1 MQIPY
6 DAPDYPHR
14 RQPEHAPLV
23 GSLATVLLAVPTQ
36 LPPAQKLPRV
46 ELLLVVAEIASTA
59 LIEPRTTRTLARTGI
74 AVYKATRLKF
84 DNGGQLVS
92 FYGVGKT
99 GKLTK
104 VYINH

>member
-1 MQIPY
+1 MVHVQVV
-6 DAPDYPHR
+6 A
-14 RQPEHAPLV
+14 
-23 GSLATVLLAVPTQ
+23 ATVLLAVPTQ

-84 DNGGQLVS
+84 DNGAACQPLWRWEDGQIDKSVHQSLIDVHA
-92 FYGVGKT
+92 FV
-99 GKLTK
+99 
-104 VYINH
+104 V